1 MHKVNLGPL
10 TLLVLQPTSFCNIDC
25 SYCYLPNRHLKNAM
39 SDDVLAWA
47 LRRAFLSG
55 LVGEKIDIL
64 WHAGEPLIVGTDFY
78 WNASRKIAEFNVNSV
93 QSLTMPA
100 NERHADRCPMVRF
113 VQVMRCQGRREFRW
127 P

>member
-1 MHKVNLGPL
+1 
-10 TLLVLQPTSFCNIDC
+10 
-25 SYCYLPNRHLKNAM
+25 M

-47 LRRAFLSG
+47 LRRAFSSG

-93 QSLTMPA
+93 RVSQCLQTNGTLIDARWCDLFKSC
-100 NERHADRCPMVRF
+100 DVK
-113 VQVMRCQGRREFRW
+113 VGVSSRW